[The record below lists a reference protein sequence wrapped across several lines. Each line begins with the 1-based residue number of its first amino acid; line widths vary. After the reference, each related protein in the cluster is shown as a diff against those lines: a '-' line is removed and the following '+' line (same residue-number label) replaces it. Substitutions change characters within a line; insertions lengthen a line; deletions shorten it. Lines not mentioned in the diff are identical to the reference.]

1 MNDGSYEESDIGSPQ
16 GGVISPLLANIY
28 LNYLDAIWE
37 KHGSPLGK
45 LVRYADD
52 LVIICRTKK
61 DAEHALK
68 LLKATM
74 TKLELEL
81 HPSKTRLVHMWD
93 GKEGFD
99 FLGLHHRRLLAKNS
113 RGKPYSKIHQYP
125 SKKATQKM
133 KDAIKEVLASR
144 SRLAMDMRNLVEQLN
159 PKIRG
164 WRNYYGM
171 KTAGK
176 CLNKID
182 WYILLRFTIWWNK
195 KHQKKKHLSGI
206 REVYKRI
213 HDGGLLHLAG

>member
-1 MNDGSYEESDIGSPQ
+1 MKSPGST
-16 GGVISPLLANIY
+16 
-28 LNYLDAIWE
+28 
-37 KHGSPLGK
+37 H
-45 LVRYADD
+45 

-61 DAEHALK
+61 DAEHALE
-68 LLKATM
+68 LLKDIM
-74 TKLELEL
+74 TKLELVL

-99 FLGLHHRRLLAKNS
+99 FLGLHHRRLIAES
-113 RGKPYSKIHQYP
+113 PVGKTYSKTHQYP
-125 SKKATQKM
+125 SKKATRKM
-133 KDAIKEVLASR
+133 RDAIKEVLGKR
-144 SRLAMDMRNLVEQLN
+144 STLPMDMRTLVEQLN

-164 WRNYYGM
+164 WRNYYGV

-195 KHQKKKHLSGI
+195 KHRKRNHLSGI
-206 REVYKRI
+206 SEVHKRI